1 VQSRGLGT
9 IGLRRLFRVRAHGE
23 FKKAD
28 LDARQDLYRR
38 LAEEIWNPDGLA
50 REVES

>member
-1 VQSRGLGT
+1 MFRGH
-9 IGLRRLFRVRAHGE
+9 AE

-38 LAEEIWNPDGLA
+38 LAEQIWNLDRLEQEA
-50 REVES
+50 VS